1 MAKQLSQA
9 KLDGVSVM
17 DYRVIFRGEAE
28 KLNPNGTG
36 ILAFELGMDD
46 KSDALAIRLCENQ
59 AAGLFSS
66 EWIAVPEIAKV
77 LTQQKG
83 AFSSK
88 VFSGLFGKRSR
99 NNTGFLAAV
108 LRSPDIC
115 LIEAAPDTLFMH
127 QCFPNLSTRLEQLI
141 RFLTPAAQK

>member
-9 KLDGVSVM
+9 KLDEVLVM
-17 DYRVIFRGEAE
+17 DYRVIFRSEAE

-36 ILAFELGMDD
+36 LLAFELGVSD

-66 EWIAVPEIAKV
+66 EWIAVAEISRV
-77 LTQQKG
+77 LTRQKG

-88 VFSGLFGKRSR
+88 VLSGLFVKRSR

-127 QCFPNLSTRLEQLI
+127 QCFPNLSTRLEQLTH
-141 RFLTPAAQK
+141 FLTSATKK

>member
-9 KLDGVSVM
+9 KLEGVVVM
-17 DYRVIFRGEAE
+17 DYRVIFRSEAE

-36 ILAFELGMDD
+36 LLAFELGVGD

-66 EWIAVPEIAKV
+66 EWIAVAEISRV

-83 AFSSK
+83 
-88 VFSGLFGKRSR
+88 
-99 NNTGFLAAV
+99 GFL
-108 LRSPDIC
+108 LKSIEWIIC
-115 LIEAAPDTLFMH
+115 K
-127 QCFPNLSTRLEQLI
+127 
-141 RFLTPAAQK
+141 AQS